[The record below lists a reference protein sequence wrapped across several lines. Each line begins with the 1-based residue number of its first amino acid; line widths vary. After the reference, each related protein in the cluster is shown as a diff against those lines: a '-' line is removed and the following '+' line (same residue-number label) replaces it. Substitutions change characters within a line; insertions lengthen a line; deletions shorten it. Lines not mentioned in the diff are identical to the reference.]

1 MSRKSK
7 IAIEEKARITREY
20 IAGNISREEA
30 ARQGG
35 VVPDVIT
42 YWARIYRR
50 EGTLSLM
57 PEEKNRV
64 YNPELKKQAVLEYL
78 SGEYSQHA
86 ICEKYAIRSRTQL
99 RSWIKMYNTHGD
111 FNSVK
116 QSGGG
121 SYMKKGRITTQ
132 EERIQIVRECISSG
146 KNYGEL
152 ALKYN
157 VSYQQVRTWTL
168 HFEEMGEAGLQDRR
182 GRRKI
187 DQTPRT
193 ELEQAQIEI
202 EQLRHKLY
210 LSEME
215 NTLLKKLD
223 EVERRDACTSKTEP
237 YLHGSKRMSC
247 GSRIPH

>member
-1 MSRKSK
+1 MLRKSK
-7 IAIEEKARITREY
+7 IAIVEKARITREY
-20 IAGNISREEA
+20 IAGNISRKEA
-30 ARQGG
+30 ARQSG
-35 VVPDVIT
+35 VNHDVIT
-42 YWARIYRR
+42 DWARIYRR
-50 EGTLSLM
+50 EGALGLE

-64 YNPELKKQAVLEYL
+64 YSPEQKKQAVLEYL
-78 SGEYSQHA
+78 SGGYSQHS

-99 RSWIKMYNTHGD
+99 RSWIKMYNNHGD

-132 EERIQIVRECISSG
+132 EERVQIVRECIASG

-152 ALKYN
+152 ALKHN

-168 HFEEMGEAGLQDRR
+168 HFEEMGEDGLQDRR

-193 ELEQAQIEI
+193 KLEQAQIEI
-202 EQLRHKLY
+202 EQLKHKLY
-210 LSEME
+210 LAEME
-215 NTLLKKLD
+215 RDLLKKLD
-223 EVERRDACTSKTEP
+223 EVERRDACHK
-237 YLHGSKRMSC
+237 
-247 GSRIPH
+247 